1 MKAEEALKLIENCV
15 KEEIEFMNIEGY
27 PEDPEIRKAAIK
39 QIKKAW
45 KYVKSSVRDYE
56 KSWG

>member
-1 MKAEEALKLIENCV
+1 MKAEEALRLVETCV
-15 KEEIEFMNIEGY
+15 KEEIEFMNVEGY

-45 KYVKSSVRDYE
+45 KYIKGAVRDFE